1 MPPRLLSSSV
11 VGFLGVFLLA
21 CSAAAQSS
29 DSEKKEEQK
38 SKKVY
43 TNEDLSRLKGTQR
56 VNQASSSQASK
67 SKSNVKGIDDY
78 RDKNGHDRNYWHQ
91 KVQPLRNRLE
101 ALDTQIA
108 SLEAKRGRLNATSG
122 VKVTRSGKMRAS
134 SSDTRV
140 QLDKRI
146 DDLSREK
153 NEVVRSLQD
162 MEEEAR
168 KAGALPEWLR

>member
-1 MPPRLLSSSV
+1 
-11 VGFLGVFLLA
+11 
-21 CSAAAQSS
+21 
-29 DSEKKEEQK
+29 
-38 SKKVY
+38 
-43 TNEDLSRLKGTQR
+43 
-56 VNQASSSQASK
+56 
-67 SKSNVKGIDDY
+67 
-78 RDKNGHDRNYWHQ
+78 
-91 KVQPLRNRLE
+91 
-101 ALDTQIA
+101 
-108 SLEAKRGRLNATSG
+108 
-122 VKVTRSGKMRAS
+122 MRAS